1 MLHRTATLFP
11 APTLWVVSGI
21 GLLLVVGAL
30 FVGVRPALGQ
40 EPPPVDY
47 DADDNDLI
55 EVATLAQLNAIRWD
69 LNGDGTPDDGANAVA
84 YITAFPNSA
93 TGMGCPGGGCAG
105 YELTADLDFSGSS
118 WASGM
123 GWESIGEFSAESRF
137 TTTFDGSHHTISNLY
152 INRPSA
158 SEVGLFGYVGRGGQV
173 RNIGLLDVDVQGSGA
188 QYVGA
193 LAGSSEG
200 AINSSYATG
209 TVMGGYYVG
218 GLVGENGGS
227 VRASYAM
234 VALTATER
242 VGGLVGSNTST
253 AAISASYAT
262 GDVPDTGSYIG
273 GLVGHNNAGTVSDSY
288 WDTTTSGT
296 TTSDGGTGKTT
307 SELQSPNGY
316 AGIYAN
322 WNLDLDDDGTADDPW
337 DFGTSSQ
344 YPRLKGSV
352 RASPTPTS
360 TPSPMETPTPTTT
373 ATPTMT
379 PTATATPTPTLTPT
393 ATATPTL
400 TPEPNDYDR
409 DDNDLIEVAT
419 LAQLNAIRWDLNGD
433 GTPDDGANAAAYV
446 AAFPNAATGMGCP
459 GGGCTGHELTADLD
473 FSGSSWASGL
483 GWDPIGTF
491 SAQFTA
497 TFDGKGHTISNLYIN
512 RPSASDIGLFAYVGR
527 GGLVRNVGL
536 LDVDVQVHVEGSDPQ
551 YLGGLAGT
559 NDGTISSSYATGTVK
574 GGYYVGGLVGDNENG
589 TIWTSYAMAAVTGM
603 THVGGLVGYNAPT
616 GSIQASYATGAVSG
630 MTDVGGLVGR
640 NNGGTVRASYAT
652 GAVSGTTD
660 VGGLVGRNNA
670 GTVSDSYWDT
680 TTSGTTTSGGG
691 TGKTTAE
698 LQMPTDYTDSIFAAW
713 NLDLDGD
720 NAPDDPWDFG
730 TACEYPVLQVDF
742 SGDGTATWQEFGSQR
757 EIACTPTVTP
767 TPTLTPTPT
776 PTATATPTV
785 TATATN
791 TPTTT
796 PTATNTATVTP
807 TPTATLTPTPTVT
820 VTATAT
826 VTPTATATPTVTP
839 TATDTPTSTPTATA
853 TPTITPTATDTPT
866 STPTA
871 TATPTITPT
880 ATATPTVTPT
890 ATATPTVTPTAT
902 DTPTVTPTATAT
914 ATVTPTATDTPTVT
928 PTATATPTV
937 TPTATDT
944 PTSTATATATPTI
957 TPTATDTPTVTPTA
971 TATATVT
978 PTATATPTNT
988 PTATATAT
996 VTPTATVTATPTS
1009 TPTATDTPTATPTAT
1024 GTPTITPTATATATV
1039 TPTAT
1044 DTPTVTPT
1052 ATDTPTITPT
1062 ATGTPMSTPTA
1073 TATPTITPTATEAP
1087 TETPTSTPT
1096 AIDTPTAT
1104 LVPTETPTLT
1114 PTATRTPTVPPTN
1127 TRTPPVTF
1135 TPAATL
1141 PPKAT
1146 ATPPKPSDAPP
1157 PKATA
1162 RPPKPTD
1169 VPPPTA
1175 TPTPTPA
1182 VWEIVGDRIRLEPH
1196 EGRAGAEVALG
1207 WMSADG
1213 TEIVAA
1219 GFVRDAT
1226 LKHTYIVVRR
1236 EDDGQVV
1243 RRWVSPDSA
1252 LMYVVPGELMN
1263 GQYTFSVE
1271 VIAALP
1277 LDDRFPP
1284 PNMLTRRFD
1293 GGDDRILAY
1302 DVWLRRWRHVPDV
1315 ATFQAL
1321 GFYWCD
1327 VTAVDAGFFERITI
1341 GPPYPASDVPARS
1354 NYPNCRT

>member
-137 TTTFDGSHHTISNLY
+137 TTTFDGSHHTISNLS

-158 SEVGLFGYVGRGGQV
+158 SEVGLFGYIGRGGQV
-173 RNIGLLDVDVQGSGA
+173 RNVGLLDVDVQGSGA

-227 VRASYAM
+227 INTSYAM
-234 VALTATER
+234 VAMTATER

-253 AAISASYAT
+253 GAISASYAT

-296 TTSDGGTGKTT
+296 TTSSGGTGKTT
-307 SELQSPNGY
+307 SELQSPTGY
-316 AGIYAN
+316 SGIYAD
-322 WNLDLDDDGTADDPW
+322 WNLDLDDDDTADDPW

-344 YPRLKGSV
+344 YPRVRGSV

-360 TPSPMETPTPTTT
+360 TPSPMETPTPTTTATPTVTLTPTGTPTATPTATLTPTAT

-400 TPEPNDYDR
+400 TPTPTATLTPTVTTEPNDYDR
-409 DDNDLIEVAT
+409 DDDSLIDVSDLT
-419 LAQLNAIRWDLNGD
+419 QLNAIRWDLNGD
-433 GTPDDGANAAAYV
+433 GTPDSATHATDYV
-446 AAFPNAATGMGCP
+446 TAFPNAITGMGCP
-459 GGGCTGHELTADLD
+459 GSSCIGYELAANLD
-473 FSGSSWASGL
+473 FDTDNSGMVDAGDTYWNSGSGWA
-483 GWDPIGTF
+483 PIGSF
-491 SAQFTA
+491 GARFEA
-497 TFDGKGHTISNLYIN
+497 TFDGKGHTISNLSIS
-512 RPSASDIGLFAYVGR
+512 RSSASEVGLFGYVGSS
-527 GGLVRNVGL
+527 GQVRSVGL
-536 LDVDVQVHVEGSDPQ
+536 LDVDVQGSGAQ
-551 YLGGLAGT
+551 YVGALAGSS
-559 NDGTISSSYATGTVK
+559 DGAIISSYATGTVM
-574 GGYYVGGLVGDNENG
+574 GGHYIGGLVGSNENG
-589 TIWTSYAMAAVTGM
+589 NIRSSYAMVMVTGM
-603 THVGGLVGYNAPT
+603 TQVGGLVGYSAPNGSIRASYAT
-616 GSIQASYATGAVSG
+616 GAVSGNQFSGGLVGRNNGGSIQASYATG
-630 MTDVGGLVGR
+630 T
-640 NNGGTVRASYAT
+640 
-652 GAVSGTTD
+652 VSGTTD
-660 VGGLVGRNNA
+660 VGGLVGKNNA
-670 GTVSDSYWDT
+670 GTVSNSYWDT
-680 TTSGTTTSGGG
+680 TISGTTTSDGGI
-691 TGKTTAE
+691 GKTTSE
-698 LQMPTDYTDSIFAAW
+698 LQLPTDYTGSIYAAW
-713 NLDLDGD
+713 NLDLDD
-720 NAPDDPWDFG
+720 DDTVDDPWDFG

-742 SGDGTATWQEFGSQR
+742 SGDGIATWQEFGSQR

-807 TPTATLTPTPTVT
+807 TPTATLTPTPT
-820 VTATAT
+820 A
-826 VTPTATATPTVTP
+826 
-839 TATDTPTSTPTATA
+839 
-853 TPTITPTATDTPT
+853 
-866 STPTA
+866 
-871 TATPTITPT
+871 
-880 ATATPTVTPT
+880 
-890 ATATPTVTPTAT
+890 
-902 DTPTVTPTATAT
+902 TATAT
-914 ATVTPTATDTPTVT
+914 ATVTPTATDT
-928 PTATATPTV
+928 ATV

-944 PTSTATATATPTI
+944 A
-957 TPTATDTPTVTPTA
+957 TVTPTA

-978 PTATATPTNT
+978 PTATAT
-988 PTATATAT
+988 AT
-996 VTPTATVTATPTS
+996 VTPTATNTPTS
-1009 TPTATDTPTATPTAT
+1009 TPTATGTPTSTPTATNTPTSTPTATETPTAMPTAT
-1024 GTPTITPTATATATV
+1024 GTPTITPTATGTPTSTAT
-1039 TPTAT
+1039 PT
-1044 DTPTVTPT
+1044 DTPTL
-1052 ATDTPTITPT
+1052 
-1062 ATGTPMSTPTA
+1062 
-1073 TATPTITPTATEAP
+1073 
-1087 TETPTSTPT
+1087 TPT
-1096 AIDTPTAT
+1096 AID
-1104 LVPTETPTLT
+1104 T

-1162 RPPKPTD
+1162 RPPRPTDVPPPTATARPPRPTD

-1175 TPTPTPA
+1175 TPTPMPA
-1182 VWEIVGDRIRLEPH
+1182 VWEIVDDRIRLEPH

-1219 GFVRDAT
+1219 GFVRGAT

-1236 EDDGQVV
+1236 EDDGQIV

-1263 GQYTFSVE
+1263 GQYTFPVE

-1327 VTAVDAGFFERITI
+1327 VTAADAGFFERITI